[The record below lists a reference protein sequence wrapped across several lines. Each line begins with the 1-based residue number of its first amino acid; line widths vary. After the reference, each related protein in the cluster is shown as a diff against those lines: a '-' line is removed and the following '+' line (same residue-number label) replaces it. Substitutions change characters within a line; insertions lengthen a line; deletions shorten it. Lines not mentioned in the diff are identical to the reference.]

1 MLNKKRIVAATI
13 VGLSSLVMLSNA
25 SAVESANGL
34 YLGAQGGWGNIHQE
48 ALDGDNDSNADTG
61 IAGRLFAGF
70 KFNQNLA
77 LESGFTKFSNMNTS
91 ATTTT
96 GLVTDSTS
104 GQIKSYAVDLV
115 VKGILPLQNGFDLYG
130 KLGAAYLNED
140 ANVSETISI
149 PGMSATNSANKTSDA
164 IYPTYGAGVSYTFN
178 PNLTGDVSWMHIQKI
193 GDNDYLG
200 NTDFVGVGLTYNF
213 G

>member
-1 MLNKKRIVAATI
+1 MQNKKRIVAATV

-25 SAVESANGL
+25 SAIESVNGL
-34 YLGAQGGWGNIHQE
+34 YLGAQGGWGNIHQQ
-48 ALDGDNDSNADTG
+48 ALDGDSATNADTG

-70 KFNQNLA
+70 KFNQNFA
-77 LESGFTKFSNMNTS
+77 LESGYTKFSNMNTS
-91 ATTTT
+91 ATSTT
-96 GLVTDSTS
+96 GLVTDSATAT
-104 GQIKSYAVDLV
+104 IKSYALDLV
-115 VKGILPLQNGFDLYG
+115 VKGILPLQNGLDLYG
-130 KLGAAYLNED
+130 KIGGAYLNEVGN
-140 ANVSETISI
+140 ASETLSGPGFSI
-149 PGMSATNSANKTSDA
+149 TGTGQKTADA

-193 GDNDYLG
+193 GDNDFLG